1 MQAQLIGKKQN
12 VSSTDPKRRQEARKL
27 CRGPAHRL
35 PMERRMNA
43 WPSCQGARMVTP
55 MTLDAESMSRDEGRG
70 SGSKIVT
77 CRVGNPPPLCGT
89 RTTFHTISAACMLTG
104 VSQSRFHGLRYAHS
118 FKSVHIKDH
127 FSHVKYLN
135 TSALNRIC
143 TTN

>member
-1 MQAQLIGKKQN
+1 MA
-12 VSSTDPKRRQEARKL
+12 KL
-27 CRGPAHRL
+27 PRGAHGH
-35 PMERRMNA
+35 A
-43 WPSCQGARMVTP
+43 DDAH
-55 MTLDAESMSRDEGRG
+55 AESMSRDEGRG